1 MKKIKNT
8 IGIISIISGFLGS
21 LYVGGWRMFIQPIIE
36 VCKAF
41 DAGTLTGLMVGTT
54 ILKCIFAGCV
64 GTIIFVV
71 GYYLGMFL
79 IFAKD

>member
-1 MKKIKNT
+1 MKKIKVT
-8 IGIISIISGFLGS
+8 IGIISLVLGFFGS

-41 DAGTLTGLMVGTT
+41 DAGTLTGLMVGATV
-54 ILKCIFAGCV
+54 LKCIFASFV
-64 GTIIFVV
+64 GSVIFIV